1 MKKITTQVLSV
12 MLVAVLLGSYLSACV
27 LPFFLKDPSLSAP
40 EVIQPEQPESS
51 PEELPQDPE
60 PEPEPEPEPAPMLA
74 QYVRAKVNGLLVRS
88 GPGTNYS
95 SLGSLGKGDMV
106 TLVIKEGDWYKT
118 RYRNKTA
125 YVSAGASYTETVS
138 MLMHPLDEVEQVIEH
153 GLSLLGHPYV
163 YGATRL
169 HDGKGNFLKNFDSSK
184 YDCSSLTQYIYYKG
198 AGILLDVTTR
208 TQVKQGKYVARADI
222 QRGDL
227 MFFTNSQ
234 RYNNTGTERIGHV
247 AMYLGDNYILHTAS
261 DHAVIEQISATRWSY
276 YIETRRFL

>member
-40 EVIQPEQPESS
+40 EVIQPEEP
-51 PEELPQDPE
+51 PQDPE

-95 SLGSLGKGDMV
+95 SLGSLDKGDMV
-106 TLVIKEGDWYKT
+106 TLVTKEGDWYKT

-138 MLMHPLDEVEQVIEH
+138 MEMHPLDEVEQVIEH

-198 AGILLDVTTR
+198 ARILLDVTTR

>member
-95 SLGSLGKGDMV
+95 SLGSLGKGYSV
-106 TLVIKEGDWYKT
+106 TLVTK
-118 RYRNKTA
+118 
-125 YVSAGASYTETVS
+125 
-138 MLMHPLDEVEQVIEH
+138 
-153 GLSLLGHPYV
+153 
-163 YGATRL
+163 
-169 HDGKGNFLKNFDSSK
+169 
-184 YDCSSLTQYIYYKG
+184 
-198 AGILLDVTTR
+198 
-208 TQVKQGKYVARADI
+208 
-222 QRGDL
+222 
-227 MFFTNSQ
+227 
-234 RYNNTGTERIGHV
+234 
-247 AMYLGDNYILHTAS
+247 
-261 DHAVIEQISATRWSY
+261 
-276 YIETRRFL
+276 